1 MRSWYAILVDS
12 GAFVAQGFSGGT
24 DACHHNWVELEFTGR
39 NHVFPTAL
47 RWGLRALTVLGF
59 LVCELG
65 ITASEA
71 VVRDV
76 TVDLMFVQVLQRERI
91 TEKHS
96 AEKIRSLKLSETS
109 SDHPSQL
116 STERDILAW
125 FELEREKVG

>member
-1 MRSWYAILVDS
+1 MGSGYAVLVGS
-12 GAFVAQGFSGGT
+12 GALVAQGFSGGT
-24 DACHHNWVELEFTGR
+24 DARHRNRVELEFTGR

-76 TVDLMFVQVLQRERI
+76 TVDLMFVQVLHIGFVGEAGVGGYDRAGLIDVVGNTELFI
-91 TEKHS
+91 TTLN
-96 AEKIRSLKLSETS
+96 RL
-109 SDHPSQL
+109 
-116 STERDILAW
+116 
-125 FELEREKVG
+125 

>member
-1 MRSWYAILVDS
+1 MGSGYAVLVGS
-12 GAFVAQGFSGGT
+12 IALVTQGFSSGADTRHRTGI
-24 DACHHNWVELEFTGR
+24 ELELTGR
-39 NHVFPTAL
+39 NHLFPEVF